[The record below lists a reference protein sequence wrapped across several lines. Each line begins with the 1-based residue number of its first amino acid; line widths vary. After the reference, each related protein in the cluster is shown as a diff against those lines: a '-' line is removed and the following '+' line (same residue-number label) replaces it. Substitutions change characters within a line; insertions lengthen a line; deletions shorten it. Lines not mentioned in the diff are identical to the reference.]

1 MFKGNTEVLTA
12 LKGWVK
18 IKDLKKKDIV
28 WDGEDCYYIEKI
40 VKIGGRE
47 SCRLTSQE
55 KRILECTRYQKFLGV
70 DGSTYEAE
78 QIDKDT
84 SLSFIQEG
92 VEEAPLIEVWQ
103 KECTYTNFYALILEN
118 SDKYYVR
125 IGENTG
131 ILALAS

>member
-40 VKIGGRE
+40 IKIGGRE

-55 KRILECTRYQKFLGV
+55 KRSLECTKYQKFLGV
-70 DGSTYEAE
+70 DGNSYEAE

-84 SLSFIQEG
+84 NLSFIQDG